1 MEPIAKELYDY
12 VKSCSNSFEV
22 ISTSLEEVYNQM
34 LFADGV
40 EGSGFCIKITTK
52 GIVNE
57 KAGGG
62 RLIIDFTVSDG
73 EYSIPCV
80 VHNAEEAYL
89 EGAMEKEE
97 MANFLKILTKSQKQ
111 GKRVELKGKFINY
124 GKKRVWLCSKVNI
137 MRV

>member
-1 MEPIAKELYDY
+1 MEPIAKELYEY

-34 LFADGV
+34 LFADKV
-40 EGSGFCIKITTK
+40 EGSGFCIKIDTK

-97 MANFLKILTKSQKQ
+97 MRTFLK
-111 GKRVELKGKFINY
+111 F
-124 GKKRVWLCSKVNI
+124 
-137 MRV
+137 